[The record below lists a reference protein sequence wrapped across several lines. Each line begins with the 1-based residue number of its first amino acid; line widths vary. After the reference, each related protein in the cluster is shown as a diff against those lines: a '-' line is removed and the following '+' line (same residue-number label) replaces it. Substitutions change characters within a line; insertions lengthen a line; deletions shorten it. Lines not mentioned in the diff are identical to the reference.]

1 MVHVVLAILLTLFS
15 SCAIAESYMMAL
27 PDKTLKIETR
37 SHDGIELTNSCFA
50 KKTKTPQ
57 CEAFKALNRKVEV
70 KRPNVP
76 LAGHPAAF
84 YCGSAGGLN
93 RILKDS
99 KNNEYDF
106 CEFKDGSMINSWHLY
121 NKSKK

>member
-1 MVHVVLAILLTLFS
+1 MKVTIMFLTAYLLSLT
-15 SCAIAESYMMAL
+15 CAAEVYTMAL
-27 PDKTLKIETR
+27 PDRRIKIETQ
-37 SHDGIELTNSCFA
+37 SHSQVEVTKSCFS
-50 KKTKTPQ
+50 KKSKSLE
-57 CEAFKALNRKVEV
+57 CDAYKALSKKVEM
-70 KRPNVP
+70 KKPDIP

-121 NKSKK
+121 NKAKK